1 MLGRNSAVEL
11 SLWLALLFWVTRIT
25 LLRALGADPTWEHA
39 RSGYRGLAGC
49 QVSAFCI
56 LSIFFLLTFLKYNIH
71 AVGVLGFCCCC
82 CLVSCLINCNSFILC
97 NQNVGVCVS
106 LCLRLHASFLWS
118 TSVCLVTTALPLT
131 SLVVGVLSVS
141 LVCSGDWSQDMRS
154 DGKCLPTVPS
164 SLTPL
169 WEFQGSVVHLPFHF
183 LLGCGIQ
190 SYL

>member
-1 MLGRNSAVEL
+1 MLGQNSAVEL

-39 RSGYRGLAGC
+39 RSGYRGRAGC

-97 NQNVGVCVS
+97 NQNVGVCVFVPS
-106 LCLRLHASFLWS
+106 PACLIPVKYQCVPCHHGSA
-118 TSVCLVTTALPLT
+118 LT